1 MEPNG
6 SNMKNPSFRL
16 DTNNDVLGTIY
27 FGVFWSVA
35 KWQ

>member
-1 MEPNG
+1 
-6 SNMKNPSFRL
+6 MKNPSFRL